1 MSGEKTR
8 LRYLC
13 QIFLSFPPSKSLYP
27 HKGGLMFM
35 KVHVL
40 GIGLMVLLGALLL
53 CAGCTQPAAPPA
65 TPTATP
71 TMTPVA
77 TTVPEMKDIVQTAVA
92 DGRFTTLVAAVQAAN
107 LTPTLSGPGPFT
119 VFAPTDDAFAKL
131 PEGTVANLL
140 KEPQGDLTQILLYH
154 VVSGKLMAADV
165 VKQTNLT
172 TVGGKQLTVTI
183 ENQTVMVDGAKVVI
197 TDIETKNGVIHVIDA
212 VMIPAA

>member
-1 MSGEKTR
+1 MD
-8 LRYLC
+8 LL
-13 QIFLSFPPSKSLYP
+13 LSHPCIGYFNMQPVKSLYP
-27 HKGGLMFM
+27 HMGVLVCM
-35 KVHVL
+35 KLHVL
-40 GIGLMVLLGALLL
+40 GIGMMVLLGAVLL
-53 CAGCTQPAAPPA
+53 CAGCTQPAPPA

-119 VFAPTDDAFAKL
+119 VFAPTEDAFAKL

-172 TVGGKQLTVTI
+172 TVGGKQLTITV
-183 ENQTVMVDGAKVVI
+183 ENETVMVDGAKVVK
-197 TDIETKNGVIHVIDA
+197 TDIETKNEVIHVIDA
-212 VMIPAA
+212 VMIPPA

>member
-1 MSGEKTR
+1 MGVLVS
-8 LRYLC
+8 
-13 QIFLSFPPSKSLYP
+13 
-27 HKGGLMFM
+27 M
-35 KVHVL
+35 KLHVL
-40 GIGLMVLLGALLL
+40 GIGMMVLLGAVLL
-53 CAGCTQPAAPPA
+53 CAGCTQPAPPA

-92 DGRFTTLVAAVQAAN
+92 DGRFTTLVTAVQAAN
-107 LTPTLSGPGPFT
+107 LTPTLSGAGPFT
-119 VFAPTDDAFAKL
+119 VFAPTDEAFAKL

-165 VKQTNLT
+165 VEQTNLT
-172 TVGGKQLTVTI
+172 TVGGKQLTITV